1 MCTYDDL
8 TDSLGS
14 LTQEPQAPNWLHFSI
29 SGITSI
35 ILSYAA
41 FHMVSGNPSKG
52 LSTEVLYELK
62 HLPSSFSLKIHFYWL
77 EGFEYSEDTD

>member
-1 MCTYDDL
+1 MHDDL

-14 LTQEPQAPNWLHFSI
+14 LAREPQAPNWLHFPI
-29 SGITSI
+29 SGNTSI

-41 FHMVSGNPSKG
+41 FHLVSGNPSQG

-62 HLPSSFSLKIHFYWL
+62 HLPSSFSLKIHLIFT
-77 EGFEYSEDTD
+77 G